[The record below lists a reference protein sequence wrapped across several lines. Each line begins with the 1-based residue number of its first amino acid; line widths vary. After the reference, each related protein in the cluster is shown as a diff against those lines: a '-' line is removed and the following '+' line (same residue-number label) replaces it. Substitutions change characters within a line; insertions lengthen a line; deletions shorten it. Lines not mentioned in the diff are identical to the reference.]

1 MVLSSAQFYS
11 LGMDPTVLRRKRPGK
26 QYGDI
31 VAAMRRRCSWAKKKK
46 EKQVLRARELD
57 ASSHALFD
65 TLLRADVQSAE
76 RCSKQFFGM
85 EPTC

>member
-1 MVLSSAQFYS
+1 MVLAAGQLQS
-11 LGMDPTVLRRKRPGK
+11 LGTQPPSGGRGPRNNTMTSWLPCDG
-26 QYGDI
+26 
-31 VAAMRRRCSWAKKKK
+31 AAYKTKKKK

-57 ASSHALFD
+57 ASSHALLNA
-65 TLLRADVQSAE
+65 LLRADVQSAE

>member
-1 MVLSSAQFYS
+1 MVLAAGQLQS
-11 LGMDPTVLRRKRPGK
+11 LGTQPPSGRRGPRNNTMTSWLPCDG
-26 QYGDI
+26 
-31 VAAMRRRCSWAKKKK
+31 AACKTKKKK

-57 ASSHALFD
+57 ASSHAFFD
-65 TLLRADVQSAE
+65 ALLMADVQSAE